1 MVIYQLSTL
10 NLIKQCIQFKGDQS
24 VNMIKKILYMIKIS
38 KKISIAMKLLITKI
52 KKVILTNKNV
62 IINVIIINMTNM
74 IYYFENSLVL
84 AWTILLNVKTM
95 VVKVIERFD
104 LTVALFN
111 CWFVNLTICWSID
124 LFVELYH
131 IICWPVNQ
139 IYLSKWSSDNN
150 VHG

>member
-1 MVIYQLSTL
+1 MNNHLCWVCIGYALR
-10 NLIKQCIQFKGDQS
+10 KQCIQFKGDQS

-52 KKVILTNKNV
+52 KKVILTNMNV
-62 IINVIIINMTNM
+62 IINVIIINMTNT

-95 VVKVIERFD
+95 VVKVIQRFD

-111 CWFVNLTICWSID
+111 CWFVNLTIC
-124 LFVELYH
+124 
-131 IICWPVNQ
+131 
-139 IYLSKWSSDNN
+139 
-150 VHG
+150 

>member
-1 MVIYQLSTL
+1 M
-10 NLIKQCIQFKGDQS
+10 QFKSDQS

-74 IYYFENSLVL
+74 IYYFEYSLVL

-95 VVKVIERFD
+95 VVKVIKINVRKQV
-104 LTVALFN
+104 LL
-111 CWFVNLTICWSID
+111 IS
-124 LFVELYH
+124 LY
-131 IICWPVNQ
+131 VFQSN
-139 IYLSKWSSDNN
+139 
-150 VHG
+150 

>member
-95 VVKVIERFD
+95 VVKVIE
-104 LTVALFN
+104 
-111 CWFVNLTICWSID
+111 C
-124 LFVELYH
+124 
-131 IICWPVNQ
+131 
-139 IYLSKWSSDNN
+139 
-150 VHG
+150 

>member
-1 MVIYQLSTL
+1 M
-10 NLIKQCIQFKGDQS
+10 QFKSDQS

-95 VVKVIERFD
+95 VVKVIE
-104 LTVALFN
+104 N
-111 CWFVNLTICWSID
+111 
-124 LFVELYH
+124 
-131 IICWPVNQ
+131 
-139 IYLSKWSSDNN
+139 
-150 VHG
+150 